1 MMSEKTDFNNC
12 DELIT
17 HNLGLVHM
25 VLKRFANRGHDREEL
40 FMVGTE
46 GLVKAAK
53 RFNPQMGF
61 AFSTYAVPMI
71 IGEIQRFI
79 RDNGMIHIS
88 RKIKEDAR
96 SIAVARELLQKTE
109 NCNNLLEKLEE
120 KTGLSKQDIIIAMDA
135 ENSVSN
141 IDDESVL
148 DFLGRKS
155 GGEFETDRV
164 VNQIMLQQAIN
175 TLEPADRRLI
185 FLRYVKECTQ
195 SEVAKVLGKNQ
206 VYVSRRE
213 KYILLKLRELCC

>member
-1 MMSEKTDFNNC
+1 MMSEKTEINNS

-79 RDNGMIHIS
+79 RDDGMVHIS

-96 SIAVARELLQKTE
+96 TVAVARELLQKTE

-135 ENSVSN
+135 EKSVSN

-148 DFLGRKS
+148 DFLARKTN
-155 GGEFETDRV
+155 GELETDRV
-164 VNQIMLQQAIN
+164 VNQIMLQQAIDK
-175 TLEPADRRLI
+175 LEPADRKLI
-185 FLRYVKECTQ
+185 FLRYIKERTQ
-195 SEVAKVLGKNQ
+195 SEVAKELGKNQ

-213 KYILLKLRELCC
+213 KYILIKLRELCC